1 MSDRG
6 ARRDLDR
13 TLEALRARVERSSAS
28 ADAFGHLGARI
39 EARAARAR
47 RVRVAVLATGCAAAV
62 VAAVVG
68 WRLTRPVEAAGFRVA
83 AASRDFRFQVAGD
96 GALQATGGEARLEV
110 PALAARVELRGPAR
124 VRREGA
130 GVRVVAGRAAF
141 EVEPRPGPSLVVY
154 VSAGRIEVLGT
165 RFAVEQGEG
174 GGEVRLERGAIRF
187 VAADGREVR
196 LAPGE
201 RLTWPLPPPPPP
213 TPPPREEPPPAP
225 PPPPAPAPRPAPHG
239 HRSGSAGVAPAPG
252 PAPTPPGAAPPPA
265 LAEAQREEQRRILGE
280 LDGLR
285 MRDEQELLARRL
297 DEILAGQVAEPLRER
312 LSFDR
317 CDLLARRD
325 PRRACEEIARHLAA
339 YPDGE
344 YTSRLARIRTTSR
357 CPP

>member
-13 TLEALRARVERSSAS
+13 ALDTLRARVERSVAPD
-28 ADAFGHLGARI
+28 DAFGRLGARI
-39 EARAARAR
+39 DARAARAR
-47 RVRVAVLATGCAAAV
+47 RVRIALLATGCAAIV
-62 VAAVVG
+62 VAAMIG

-83 AASRDFRFQVAGD
+83 AASRDFRFQIAGD
-96 GALQATGGEARLEV
+96 GALQASGGEARLEV
-110 PALAARVELRGPAR
+110 PALATRVELRGPAR

-130 GVRVVAGRAAF
+130 GVRVVAGRAVF

-165 RFAVEQGEG
+165 RFAVEQGED

-201 RLTWPLPPPPPP
+201 RLAWPLAPPAPPPA
-213 TPPPREEPPPAP
+213 PPPREEPLPAP
-225 PPPPAPAPRPAPHG
+225 PLGPPPRPAPHG
-239 HRSGSAGVAPAPG
+239 HRSGTPGVVPAPG
-252 PAPTPPGAAPPPA
+252 PTPTPPGAPPPPA
-265 LAEAQREEQRRILGE
+265 PAEAQREEQRRILGE

-325 PRRACEEIARHLAA
+325 PRRACEEITRHLAV

-344 YTSRLARIRTTSR
+344 YTGRLAKVRTALR